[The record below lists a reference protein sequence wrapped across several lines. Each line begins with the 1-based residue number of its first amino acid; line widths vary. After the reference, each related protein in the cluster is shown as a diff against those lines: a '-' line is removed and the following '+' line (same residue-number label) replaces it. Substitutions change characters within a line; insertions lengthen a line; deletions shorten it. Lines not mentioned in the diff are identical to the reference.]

1 MTQTPQDAQDV
12 IAFWREAGPKKWFAR
27 DDAFDL
33 AFRDCFAMHYGR
45 AQRGELTSW
54 RQTPEGALAEILL
67 LDQFPR
73 NVFRNTRWAFETDA
87 QARDATNALIAS
99 GFDKQIA
106 EDIRPFAYMPWMHS
120 EALEDQHRC
129 VDAMTA
135 LNETNAH
142 HAREHRKLIERFG
155 RFPHRN
161 EILGRASTPEEKQF
175 LAEIGYNP

>member
-1 MTQTPQDAQDV
+1 MTQTPQEAMDV
-12 IAFWREAGPKKWFAR
+12 IAFWREAGPKKWFAK

-33 AFRDCFAMHYGR
+33 AFRDRFALLYGR
-45 AQRGELTSW
+45 AQRGELKPW
-54 RQTPEGALAEILL
+54 RETPEGALAEILL

-73 NVFRNTRWAFETDA
+73 NVFRNTCWAFETDA
-87 QARDATNALIAS
+87 QAREATHALVAS
-99 GFDKQIA
+99 GLDRQIP

-135 LNETNAH
+135 LNENNAH

-161 EILGRASTPEEKQF
+161 AILGRDSTPEEKQF
-175 LAEIGYNP
+175 LAEGGYSP